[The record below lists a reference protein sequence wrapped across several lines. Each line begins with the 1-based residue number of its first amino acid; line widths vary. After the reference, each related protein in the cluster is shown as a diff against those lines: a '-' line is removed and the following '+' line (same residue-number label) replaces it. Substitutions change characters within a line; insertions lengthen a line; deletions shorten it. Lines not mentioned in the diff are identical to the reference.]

1 MKALYVTSLHTF
13 SGKTALCVGLGRRL
27 QAEGQKVG
35 YFKPLSTQAWQ
46 VGTRVTDED
55 AEFVRRM
62 LKLTEDV
69 RDLVGV
75 VLTQDTLNQIL
86 APEKPPNLIEQMKE
100 TLNRISANKNV
111 ILLEGGASLREGFSV
126 GMGTLAV
133 AEAIDVPV
141 VAIAPYRNRISLLDD
156 CKVAQLRLGDRL
168 LGIIVNRLPDEEM
181 DFFDTIARP
190 FLKRN
195 DIPLLGVLPLR
206 ERLQAISVEEMADI
220 LEGEFLI
227 LPEKRDLLIEN
238 LVVGAMG
245 VEHALPHL
253 RRVSGRKAVITGGD
267 RADIQLVALET
278 GANCLVLTGHLRPV
292 PEVLR
297 RAEEA
302 EIPVLLVRQ
311 NTLETVQAVE
321 QVFGKTRLGQT
332 TKLEAFEHL
341 LEENLDFKR
350 IYEALDLI
358 C

>member
-1 MKALYVTSLHTF
+1 
-13 SGKTALCVGLGRRL
+13 VGLGRRL
-27 QAEGQKVG
+27 QGEGYKVG

-62 LKLTEDV
+62 LKLNEDV

-75 VLTQDTLNQIL
+75 VLTQDTLTEIL
-86 APEKPPNLIEQMKE
+86 TQEERPDLLARVQE
-100 TLNRISANKNV
+100 TVQGISATKDV
-111 ILLEGGASLREGFSV
+111 LLLEGGASLREGFSV
-126 GMGTLAV
+126 GLGTVAV
-133 AEAIDVPV
+133 AETLDVPV

-156 CKVAQLRLGDRL
+156 CKVAQLRLGERL
-168 LGIIVNRLPDEEM
+168 LGVVVNRLPDEEM
-181 DFFDTIARP
+181 DFFDNVARP
-190 FLKRN
+190 FMERQG
-195 DIPLLGVLPLR
+195 IPLLGVLPLR
-206 ERLQAISVEEMADI
+206 ERLQAISVEEMADV
-220 LEGEFLI
+220 LGGEFLT

-238 LVVGAMG
+238 MVVGAMG

-253 RRVSGRKAVITGGD
+253 RRVSGSKAVITGGD

-278 GANCLVLTGHLRPV
+278 GACCLVLTGHLRPV

-332 TKLEAFEHL
+332 SKLEAFESL
-341 LEENLDFKR
+341 LEKNLDFKR
-350 IYEALDLI
+350 IYKALDLI